1 MTEYVF
7 KISTNDVGVVFETPD
22 INPEHEDNVREG
34 IAYLSAALVSI
45 FINDVSKHIKEN
57 QKDFIFTT
65 QTMIDNSAILKMG
78 EKKMTQQFKF
88 GDLVQHENKDFY
100 PEIGVIVGMNTEH
113 NEAKVHFEGFHHP
126 EFVKANELVAVAQP
140 ETLEIIP
147 HPDTVRLDW
156 LLKNDC
162 ALTERLCDEDGD
174 ILETPNAVI
183 QKQED
188 HFEVLAATSNDIRE
202 AIDEAMDSVGT
213 R

>member
-1 MTEYVF
+1 MTE
-7 KISTNDVGVVFETPD
+7 
-22 INPEHEDNVREG
+22 
-34 IAYLSAALVSI
+34 
-45 FINDVSKHIKEN
+45 
-57 QKDFIFTT
+57 
-65 QTMIDNSAILKMG
+65 
-78 EKKMTQQFKF
+78 FKF

-113 NEAKVHFEGFHHP
+113 NEARVYFEGFHHH

-188 HFEVLAATSNDIRE
+188 HFEVLAATSNNIRE
-202 AIDEAMDSVGT
+202 AIDVAMAYIDSK